1 MEQYATEEQQ
11 VEAIKKFWKEN
22 GVAIIVGAAIG
33 LGGLWG
39 WRYYSDMQLAA
50 KEEASVAY
58 QSVVEIKDTGQSAEQ
73 LDSFIQNNEGT
84 GYASIAGLVAAQK
97 AVDTNNFSEAAKHL
111 KQVSTEADDAK
122 LVAVASIRLAR
133 VHLEMG
139 QTQEALAALE
149 KVTLDSFAA
158 QVDEIKGDI
167 FAREGDLEKAKD
179 AYTRAIA
186 ASANSQLVQMKLD
199 NLAVAGK
206 AE

>member
-22 GVAIIVGAAIG
+22 GVAIIVGAMIG

-39 WRYYSDMQLAA
+39 WRYYSDAQLAA
-50 KEEASVAY
+50 KEEASAAY
-58 QSVVEIKDTGQSAEQ
+58 QSVVEAQEDAQSAEQ
-73 LDSFIQNNEGT
+73 LDRFIQNNEGT

-97 AVDTNNFSEAAKHL
+97 AVDADKFSEAVTHL
-111 KQVSTEADDAK
+111 EKVINSADDSK
-122 LVAVASIRLAR
+122 LVAVAAIRLAR
-133 VHLEMG
+133 VQLQMG
-139 QTQEALAALE
+139 KTQEALAALE
-149 KVTLDSFAA
+149 KVTIESFAT

-167 FAREGDLEKAKD
+167 YAREGDIEKAKE

-186 ASANSQLVQMKLD
+186 GSANSQLVQMKLD